1 MIPVFIISLTEATD
15 RRAYIEKTLKD
26 TGLDFEFIDAVDGR
40 QFDVVNHP
48 IHDTSKRRRILGRD
62 LTGGDLGII
71 LSNKKI
77 FDRMVEEDIPLA
89 LILEDDVILRDDFVP
104 ILKKLETIPV
114 PFDMI
119 RFLGSPKLERL
130 KLRNVYKIDD
140 THHLVRH
147 TGLPGGS
154 HAILI
159 TQDGAKKLLKHMD
172 KNAYPIDVLM
182 GRSWKTGL
190 NWFTIRPGLAAQ
202 DLLFESTIGE
212 QRLQKKDLQITGLA
226 RALFPFT
233 RGWFKFTEAILKK
246 YWYAKT
252 YFQDKKHANF

>member
-1 MIPVFIISLTEATD
+1 MIPVFIISLSEATD
-15 RRAYIEKTLKD
+15 RRAYIEKTLKE
-26 TGLDFEFIDAVDGR
+26 TGLNFQFVDAVDGR
-40 QFDVVNHP
+40 QFDVFNHP
-48 IHDTSKRRRILGRD
+48 IYDAPKRRRILGRD

-77 FDRMVEEDIPLA
+77 FEHMIEKNIPRA
-89 LILEDDVILRDDFVP
+89 LILEDDVVLRDDFVTT
-104 ILKKLETIPV
+104 LKKLETIPV

-130 KLRNVYKIDD
+130 KLRNVYKIDE
-140 THHLVRH
+140 TYKLVRH
-147 TGLPGGS
+147 KGLPGGS

-159 TQDGAKKLLKHMD
+159 TQTGAKKLLKHMN

-202 DLLFESTIGE
+202 DLSFDSIIGE
-212 QRLQKKDLQITGLA
+212 QRLQKKDLQITGLT
-226 RALFPFT
+226 RTLFPFT

-246 YWYAKT
+246 YWYYKT
-252 YFQDKKHANF
+252 YLRDKKHANF

>member
-1 MIPVFIISLTEATD
+1 MIPVFIISLVEAAD
-15 RRAYIEKTLKD
+15 RRAYIERTLKD
-26 TGLDFEFIDAVDGR
+26 AGLDFEFIDAVDGR
-40 QFDVVNHP
+40 QFDVFNHP
-48 IHDTSKRRRILGRD
+48 IYDAPKRRRILGRD

-71 LSNKKI
+71 LTNVKI
-77 FDRMVEEDIPLA
+77 FNRMIKENIPRA
-89 LILEDDVILRDDFVP
+89 LILEDDVVLHDDFVP
-104 ILKKLETIPV
+104 TLKKLETIPV

-130 KLRNVYKIDD
+130 KLRNVYEIDE
-140 THHLVRH
+140 TYKLVRH

-159 TQDGAKKLLKHMD
+159 TQTGAKKLLKHMD

-182 GRSWKTGL
+182 GRSWKTNL
-190 NWFTIRPGLAAQ
+190 NWFTVRPGLASQ
-202 DLLFESTIGE
+202 DLSFESTIGE

-226 RALFPFT
+226 KTLFPFT
-233 RGWFKFTEAILKK
+233 RGCFKFHETICKK
-246 YWYAKT
+246 YWYYKT